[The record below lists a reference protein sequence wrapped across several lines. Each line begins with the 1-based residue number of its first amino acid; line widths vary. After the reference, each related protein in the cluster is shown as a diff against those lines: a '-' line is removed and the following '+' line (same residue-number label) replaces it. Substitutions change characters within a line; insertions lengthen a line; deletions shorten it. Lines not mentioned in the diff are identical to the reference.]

1 MDLFDHAHDRDPEG
15 TPLSERMRPRA
26 VSEVVGQAHL
36 IGKGRLLE
44 KVIRADRVPSMI
56 LWGPPGTGK
65 TTLARVVAAETK
77 ARFEAF
83 SAVLGGVPELRKIVA
98 AAAEQKRLYGRR
110 TILFVDEI
118 HRFNKAQQDAL
129 LPHVEKGTVVLIGAT
144 TENPSFAVN
153 AALLS
158 RARVFRLEPLA
169 PEAIAE
175 LLSRALADRDRGLGA
190 LGVRAEGGTLAI
202 IAELARGD
210 ARRALDVLELAAR
223 LAAASRRP
231 LDESLVREALA
242 EKTLLYDKSGEEHY
256 NVVSAFIKSMRGND
270 PDAAMYWM
278 MRMLEA
284 GDDPLFVLRRMIIFA
299 SEDVGNADP
308 QALSVAM
315 AADAAFRRLG
325 MPEGMFAMAQ
335 CCAYLASTVKSNA
348 SYVAWTSAQADVR
361 AHGPLPVPM
370 HLRNAPT
377 AAMKEWGYGEG
388 YRYPHSEGG
397 HAAGVSYLPE
407 ALASRRYYEPANAGF
422 EIKLG
427 ARLARLRSANA
438 DQPGSDQPGSD
449 QPGSDQPGS
458 DQPRV
463 DPDSDQVA
471 ASESEP
477 VSGPIENEP

>member
-1 MDLFDHAHDRDPEG
+1 MDLFDHANERDTEG
-15 TPLSERMRPRA
+15 VPLSERMRPRTLG
-26 VSEVVGQAHL
+26 EVVGQTQL
-36 IGKGRLLE
+36 VGRGRLLQ
-44 KVIRADRVPSMI
+44 KAIRADRIPSMI
-56 LWGPPGTGK
+56 LGGPPGTGK

-77 ARFEAF
+77 ARFESF
-83 SAVLGGVPELRKIVA
+83 SAVLGGVPELRRIIA
-98 AAAEQKRLYGRR
+98 TAEEQKRVYGRR

-118 HRFNKAQQDAL
+118 HRFNKSQQDAL

-169 PEAIAE
+169 PESIRT
-175 LLSRALADRDRGLGA
+175 LLERALADNARGLGA
-190 LGVRAEGGTLAI
+190 LGVSAEPGALDT

-223 LAAASRRP
+223 EAAASKRAI
-231 LDESLVREALA
+231 DEELVREALA

-284 GDDPLFVLRRMIIFA
+284 GDDPLFILRRMIIFA

-308 QALSVAM
+308 QALQVAV

-325 MPEGMFAMAQ
+325 MPEGIFPLAQ

-348 SYVAWTSAQADVR
+348 SYVAWTRAQEDVR

-377 AAMKEWGYGEG
+377 KAMKEWGYGEG
-388 YRYPHSEGG
+388 YRYPHDEGG
-397 HAAGVSYLPE
+397 HAAGVQYLPD
-407 ALASRRYYEPANAGF
+407 ALAGRRYYEPASAGF
-422 EIKLG
+422 EIKLA
-427 ARLARLRSANA
+427 ARLARLRGEAHSASSQTA
-438 DQPGSDQPGSD
+438 S
-449 QPGSDQPGS
+449 
-458 DQPRV
+458 
-463 DPDSDQVA
+463 
-471 ASESEP
+471 SESASP
-477 VSGPIENEP
+477 AGPTQNEP

>member
-1 MDLFDHAHDRDPEG
+1 MDLFDHASERDPEG
-15 TPLSERMRPRA
+15 VPLSERMRPR
-26 VSEVVGQAHL
+26 SLGEVVGQAQL
-36 IGKGRLLE
+36 IGPGRLLE
-44 KVIRADRVPSMI
+44 KAIRADRVPSMI

-77 ARFEAF
+77 ARFEPF
-83 SAVLGGVPELRKIVA
+83 SAVLGGVPELRKVLTA
-98 AAAEQKRLYGRR
+98 AEEQKRTYGRR

-158 RARVFRLEPLA
+158 RARVFRLEALE
-169 PEAIAE
+169 PEAIAK
-175 LLSRALADRDRGLGA
+175 LLRRALADRVRGLGA
-190 LGVRAEGGTLAI
+190 FEIEVEPAAI
-202 IAELARGD
+202 DVIAELARGD
-210 ARRALDVLELAAR
+210 ARRALNVLELAAQE
-223 LAAASRRP
+223 AKASGRP
-231 LDESLVREALA
+231 LDESLAREALA

-278 MRMLEA
+278 MRMIEA
-284 GDDPLFVLRRMIIFA
+284 GDDPLYILRRMIIFA

-308 QALSVAM
+308 QALSLAI

-325 MPEGMFAMAQ
+325 MPEGIFPMAQ

-348 SYVAWTSAQADVR
+348 SYVAWTSAQKDVR
-361 AHGPLPVPM
+361 EHGPLPVPM

-377 AAMKEWGYGEG
+377 RAMKQWGYGEG
-388 YRYPHSEGG
+388 YRYPHDEGG

-407 ALASRRYYEPANAGF
+407 KLASRRYYEPRNAGF
-422 EIKLG
+422 EIKLA
-427 ARLARLRSANA
+427 ARLARLRAQA
-438 DQPGSDQPGSD
+438 SDQSAMSD
-449 QPGSDQPGS
+449 KEEPSGT
-458 DQPRV
+458 
-463 DPDSDQVA
+463 
-471 ASESEP
+471 SETEP
-477 VSGPIENEP
+477 